1 MAAQL
6 SYNYT
11 MQRAVPGGAVDTSPH
26 SIVARANGE
35 TVQGKIRFGLGVVQ
49 GSNPGKDVKL
59 PVSGATADLFEGIIS
74 VGVAEMDMDGTTVI
88 RGTDTLGVMRWGK
101 RWVRV
106 PDDLTIAYGD
116 ALYLIVSG
124 DNAGYFTNDDSG
136 TLAVNG
142 RFLGA
147 ADSGD
152 IAPVELYNQSAAAE
166 AELSSLDARVT
177 ALENA

>member
-1 MAAQL
+1 MAQT

-35 TVQGKIRFGLGVVQ
+35 TVKGKVKFGMGVVQ
-49 GSNPGKDVKL
+49 GATPGTDVKL
-59 PVSGATADLFEGIIS
+59 PVTNSTADLFEGIVS
-74 VGVAEMDMDGTTVI
+74 TGVAEMDKDGAVAL

-106 PDDLTIAYGD
+106 PDGLTIAYGEP
-116 ALYLIVSG
+116 LYLIISG
-124 DNAGYFTNDDSG
+124 NNAGYFTNDDTD

-152 IAPVELYNQSAAAE
+152 IVPAELYNAPEPVSA
-166 AELSSLDARVT
+166 T
-177 ALENA
+177 T